1 MFDVAGRHG
10 GKTMAG
16 DHFENLNLRLS
27 GGGDGVAVRF
37 SHIVSLFD
45 QALLIRDSVA
55 YFGS

>member
-1 MFDVAGRHG
+1 
-10 GKTMAG
+10 MAG

-37 SHIVSLFD
+37 SHIASLFD